1 MLLIYWYWLKVLL
14 TAFSA
19 LRLYALCPTPYKL
32 FLSAITFILSI
43 VPFVLNMVVGIGKIV
58 DFYYRISDTMFSK
71 HALRW
76 IGFMEDAGVLAFV
89 VDNIPTSIN
98 TRCVYSSCP
107 SLEMSYPTCSRC
119 GTFIW
124 HLITVIF
131 IETCG
136 CTVTLACRF
145 SLIGADSLV
154 LLVTWYQTY
163 RWSNCSNVKRM
174 NKVNAALEV
183 HSFTMVSVQTN
194 ITHSHHL
201 RLFNGPQEALISCE
215 WTEIG
220 RPEQI

>member
-1 MLLIYWYWLKVLL
+1 MFLI
-14 TAFSA
+14 AFSA

-145 SLIGADSLV
+145 SLIAADSLV
-154 LLVTWYQTY
+154 LCVTWYQTY
-163 RWSNCSNVKRM
+163 QTVKLLQRQ
-174 NKVNAALEV
+174 VDERGER
-183 HSFTMVSVQTN
+183 SFAST
-194 ITHSHHL
+194 
-201 RLFNGPQEALISCE
+201 LFYDGECLD
-215 WTEIG
+215 
-220 RPEQI
+220 